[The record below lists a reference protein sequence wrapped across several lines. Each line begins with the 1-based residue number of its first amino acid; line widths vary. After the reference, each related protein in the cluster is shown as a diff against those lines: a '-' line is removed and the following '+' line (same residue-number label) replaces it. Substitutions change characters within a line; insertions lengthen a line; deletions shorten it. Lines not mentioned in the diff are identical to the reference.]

1 MNTVVFDVETKRSFQ
16 EAGTTRPGDLGISFV
31 GAYET
36 KTNKY
41 HGFFEDQFDDLWSLL
56 KSADRLVG
64 FASNRFDLPALGAIS
79 PIKLETISSLDI
91 YDEVYKVIHQ
101 ERISLNRLAIPTLKI
116 KKSGHGLDA
125 IKYYREGEL
134 EKLKKYCLQDVK
146 VTWELFKFGAEK
158 KYLLLWE
165 KSGMITQIPV
175 SWELDS

>member
-16 EAGTTRPGDLGISFV
+16 EAGTQRPGDLGISFV

-41 HGFFEDQFDDLWSLL
+41 HGFFEEDFKKLWKLIE
-56 KSADRLVG
+56 SADRLVG
-64 FASNRFDLPALGAIS
+64 FNSNHFDIPAIAAIAPYS
-79 PIKLETISSLDI
+79 LDNIPSLDI
-91 YDEVYKVIHQ
+91 YADVYKVVKQ

-125 IKYYREGEL
+125 VKYYREGSL
-134 EKLKKYCLQDVK
+134 DKLKKYCLQDVK
-146 VTWELFKFGAEK
+146 VTWELFKFGTEK
-158 KYLLLWE
+158 QFVLLLE

-175 SWELDS
+175 TWTLDV